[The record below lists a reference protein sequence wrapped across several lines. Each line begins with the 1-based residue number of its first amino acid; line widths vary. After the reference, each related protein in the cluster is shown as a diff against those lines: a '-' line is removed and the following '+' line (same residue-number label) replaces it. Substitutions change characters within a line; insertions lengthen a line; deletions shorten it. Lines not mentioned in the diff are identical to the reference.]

1 MEKQKRLISRFS
13 FVVVGLFLLGFVIG
27 YKIIHIQFVEGDSF
41 KLLAEKTTIQNFE
54 IQPIRGNIYAQDGSL
69 LATSVPR
76 YTIHFDAATVSTSRF
91 ENHVDALSDSL
102 SQLLGKSA
110 NFYYNTLVDAYKKQ
124 HRYRRIA
131 KDLTYG
137 QMTRLRTFPLFR
149 LGGVRGGLVV
159 ERKTVREKP
168 LGKIAERTIGYE
180 QEQPNGSYVRVGL
193 EGAYG
198 DQLRGIPGLQL
209 RQRIANGQ
217 WKPLS
222 DSYLQEPQDGYDVQT
237 TLDVNIQDITHHA
250 LLEAL
255 ENFEADHGTAVVME
269 TETGA
274 IRAVANLGRT
284 EEGKY
289 YEKLNYAIGESHE
302 PGSTFKLMALVAA
315 FEDQVV
321 DTTSVF
327 DTQNGE
333 LTFYSKYKVRDSRKG
348 GYGKIPITEIFE
360 RSSNT
365 GMVQAI
371 YDQYKSKPEQFVNR
385 LMNMG
390 LSEPLGLPIVGE
402 GKPLIPHP
410 DKKGWSGISLPWMAY
425 GYGVLLTPMQT
436 LTFYNAI
443 ANDGVMVKP
452 RFIERTQDARSK
464 MKRKSDVEIISA
476 SVCSK
481 ETIGKVKSLLKG
493 VVEKPWGT
501 AHNIYDPNFAI
512 AGKTGTCQLDYNTDE
527 IQYVAS
533 FVGYFPS
540 DRPKYSCI
548 VVVHRPN
555 KEKGYFGSTV
565 AAPVFQKIAHK
576 LYSSIPVE
584 TKLSRERYL
593 EITQRKM
600 ETSKGVVDAK
610 VDVTKTQNKS

>member
-1 MEKQKRLISRFS
+1 MEKQKKLISRFS

-91 ENHVDALSDSL
+91 EEHVDALSDSL

-110 NFYYNTLVDAYKKQ
+110 NFYYNTLVDAHKKQ
-124 HRYRRIA
+124 HRYRRIV

-193 EGAYG
+193 EGAFG

-371 YDQYKSKPEQFVNR
+371 YDQYKTKPEQFVNR

-584 TKLSRERYL
+584 TKLSRERFL

-610 VDVTKTQNKS
+610 VDVTKTKNKS

>member
-1 MEKQKRLISRFS
+1 M
-13 FVVVGLFLLGFVIG
+13 VVGLFLLGFVIG

-91 ENHVDALSDSL
+91 EEHVDALSDSL

-110 NFYYNTLVDAYKKQ
+110 NFYYNTLVDAHKKQ
-124 HRYRRIA
+124 HRYRRIV

-193 EGAYG
+193 EGAFG

-371 YDQYKSKPEQFVNR
+371 YDQYKTKPEQFVNR

-584 TKLSRERYL
+584 TKLSRERFL

-610 VDVTKTQNKS
+610 VDVTKTKNKS

>member
-1 MEKQKRLISRFS
+1 M
-13 FVVVGLFLLGFVIG
+13 VVGLFLLGFVIG

-110 NFYYNTLVDAYKKQ
+110 NFYYNTLVYAHKKQ

-193 EGAYG
+193 EGAFG

-250 LLEAL
+250 LLKAL

-371 YDQYKSKPEQFVNR
+371 YDQYNTKPEQFVNR

-452 RFIERTQDARSK
+452 RFIERTQDAGSK

-600 ETSKGVVDAK
+600 ETSKVVVDAK
-610 VDVTKTQNKS
+610 VDVTKTQNKY

>member
-41 KLLAEKTTIQNFE
+41 KVLAEKTTIQNFE

-76 YTIHFDAATVSTSRF
+76 YTIHFDAATVRTSRF
-91 ENHVDALSDSL
+91 EEHVDALSDSL

-110 NFYYNTLVDAYKKQ
+110 NYYYNTLVDAYKKQ

-193 EGAYG
+193 EGAFG

-371 YDQYKSKPEQFVNR
+371 YDQYKTKPEQFVNR

-425 GYGVLLTPMQT
+425 GYGVLLTPMQI

-501 AHNIYDPNFAI
+501 ANNIYDPNFAI

>member
-1 MEKQKRLISRFS
+1 MKKQKRLISRFS

-540 DRPKYSCI
+540 NRPKYSCI

>member
-76 YTIHFDAATVSTSRF
+76 YTIHFDAATVRTSRF
-91 ENHVDALSDSL
+91 EEHVDALSDSL

-110 NFYYNTLVDAYKKQ
+110 NYYYNTLVDAYKKQ

-193 EGAYG
+193 EGAFG

-610 VDVTKTQNKS
+610 VDVKKTQNKS

>member
-1 MEKQKRLISRFS
+1 MEKQKKLISRFS

-91 ENHVDALSDSL
+91 EEHVDALSDSL

-110 NFYYNTLVDAYKKQ
+110 NFYYNTLVDAHKKQ
-124 HRYRRIA
+124 HRYRRIV

-193 EGAYG
+193 EGAFG

>member
-13 FVVVGLFLLGFVIG
+13 SVVVGLFLLGFVIG
-27 YKIIHIQFVEGDSF
+27 YKIIHIQFIEGDSF

-69 LATSVPR
+69 LATTVPR

-91 ENHVDALSDSL
+91 ENHVDQLSDSL
-102 SQLLGKSA
+102 SLLLGKSA
-110 NFYYNTLVDAYKKQ
+110 NYYYNILVDAHKKQ

-159 ERKTVREKP
+159 ERKPVREKP

-193 EGAYG
+193 EGAFG

-284 EEGKY
+284 EE
-289 YEKLNYAIGESHE
+289 IG
-302 PGSTFKLMALVAA
+302 
-315 FEDQVV
+315 
-321 DTTSVF
+321 
-327 DTQNGE
+327 
-333 LTFYSKYKVRDSRKG
+333 R
-348 GYGKIPITEIFE
+348 
-360 RSSNT
+360 
-365 GMVQAI
+365 
-371 YDQYKSKPEQFVNR
+371 
-385 LMNMG
+385 
-390 LSEPLGLPIVGE
+390 
-402 GKPLIPHP
+402 
-410 DKKGWSGISLPWMAY
+410 
-425 GYGVLLTPMQT
+425 
-436 LTFYNAI
+436 
-443 ANDGVMVKP
+443 
-452 RFIERTQDARSK
+452 
-464 MKRKSDVEIISA
+464 
-476 SVCSK
+476 
-481 ETIGKVKSLLKG
+481 
-493 VVEKPWGT
+493 
-501 AHNIYDPNFAI
+501 AH
-512 AGKTGTCQLDYNTDE
+512 
-527 IQYVAS
+527 V
-533 FVGYFPS
+533 
-540 DRPKYSCI
+540 
-548 VVVHRPN
+548 
-555 KEKGYFGSTV
+555 
-565 AAPVFQKIAHK
+565 
-576 LYSSIPVE
+576 
-584 TKLSRERYL
+584 
-593 EITQRKM
+593 
-600 ETSKGVVDAK
+600 
-610 VDVTKTQNKS
+610 

>member
-1 MEKQKRLISRFS
+1 M
-13 FVVVGLFLLGFVIG
+13 VVGLFLLGFVIG

-110 NFYYNTLVDAYKKQ
+110 NFYNNTLVDAYKKQ

-193 EGAYG
+193 EGAFG

>member
-110 NFYYNTLVDAYKKQ
+110 NFYYNTLVDAQKKQ

-193 EGAYG
+193 EGAFG

-255 ENFEADHGTAVVME
+255 ENFEAGHGTAVVME

-289 YEKLNYAIGESHE
+289 YEKLNYAIGETHE

-371 YDQYKSKPEQFVNR
+371 YNQYKTKPEQFVNR

>member
-41 KLLAEKTTIQNFE
+41 KVLAEKTTIQNFE

-76 YTIHFDAATVSTSRF
+76 YTIHFDAATVRTSRF
-91 ENHVDALSDSL
+91 EEHVDALSDSL

-110 NFYYNTLVDAYKKQ
+110 NYYYNTLVDAYKKQ

-193 EGAYG
+193 EGAFG

-274 IRAVANLGRT
+274 IRALANLGRT

-371 YDQYKSKPEQFVNR
+371 YDQYKTKPEQFVNR

-425 GYGVLLTPMQT
+425 GYGVLLTPMQI

>member
-1 MEKQKRLISRFS
+1 MEKQKKLISRFS

-76 YTIHFDAATVSTSRF
+76 YTIHFDAATVRTSRF

-110 NFYYNTLVDAYKKQ
+110 NYYYNTLVDAHKKQ

-131 KDLTYG
+131 KDLTYA
-137 QMTRLRTFPLFR
+137 QMTRLRNFPLFR
-149 LGGVRGGLVV
+149 LGGVQGGLVV

-193 EGAYG
+193 EGAFG

-371 YDQYKSKPEQFVNR
+371 YDHYKKKPEQFVNR

-425 GYGVLLTPMQT
+425 GYGVLLTPMQI

-452 RFIERTQDARSK
+452 RFIERTQDAGSK
-464 MKRKSDVEIISA
+464 MKRKSEVEIISA

-512 AGKTGTCQLDYNTDE
+512 AGKTGTCQLDYNTEE

-555 KEKGYFGSTV
+555 KEKGYFGSTA

-610 VDVTKTQNKS
+610 VDVKKTQNKS

>member
-13 FVVVGLFLLGFVIG
+13 FVVVGLFLLGLIIG
-27 YKIIHIQFVEGDSF
+27 YKIIYIQFVEGESY
-41 KLLAEKTTIQNFE
+41 KILAEKTTVQNFE

-76 YTIHFDAATVSTSRF
+76 YSIHFDAATVSTSRF
-91 ENHVDALSDSL
+91 EKHVGALADSL
-102 SQLLGKSA
+102 SKLLGKSA
-110 NFYYNTLVDAYKKQ
+110 NHYHHLLFDAHKKQ
-124 HRYRRIA
+124 HRYKRIA

-137 QMTRLRTFPLFR
+137 QMTRLRTFPLFK
-149 LGGVRGGLVV
+149 LGGVRGGLIV

-193 EGAYG
+193 EGAFG
-198 DQLRGIPGLQL
+198 DQLRGVPGVQL

-250 LLEAL
+250 LLGAL
-255 ENFEADHGTAVVME
+255 EYYEADHGTAVVME

-274 IRAVANLGRT
+274 IRAMANLGRT
-284 EEGKY
+284 SEGKY

-302 PGSTFKLMALVAA
+302 PGSTFKLMALIAA

-321 DTTSVF
+321 DTTSVV

-371 YDQYKSKPEQFVNR
+371 YDQYNTKPEQFVNR
-385 LMNMG
+385 LINMG
-390 LSEPLGLPIVGE
+390 LNEPLELPIQGE
-402 GKPLIPHP
+402 GKPFIPHP
-410 DKKGWSGISLPWMAY
+410 DQKGWSGISLPWMAY
-425 GYGVLLTPMQT
+425 GYGVLLTPMQI

-443 ANDGVMVKP
+443 ANEGVMVKP
-452 RFIERTQDARSK
+452 RFVERTHDANQKLNKTSE
-464 MKRKSDVEIISA
+464 VEVIKA
-476 SVCSK
+476 SICSK
-481 ETIGKVKSLLKG
+481 ATIGKVKRLLKG

-501 AHNIYDPNFAI
+501 AHNIFDPNVAVS
-512 AGKTGTCQLDYNTDE
+512 GKTGTCQLDYNTDE
-527 IQYVAS
+527 VEYVAS
-533 FVGYFPS
+533 FVGFFPS
-540 DRPKYSCI
+540 DQPKYSCI
-548 VVVHRPN
+548 VVIHRPN
-555 KEKGYFGSTV
+555 KEKGYFGSQV

-593 EITQRKM
+593 EIANRKID
-600 ETSKGVVDAK
+600 TNKGVVDAK
-610 VDVTKTQNKS
+610 VDVTKTKKS

>member
-13 FVVVGLFLLGFVIG
+13 FVVIGLFLLGFGIG
-27 YKIIHIQFVEGDSF
+27 YKIIHIQLVEGDSY

-54 IQPIRGNIYAQDGSL
+54 IQPIRGNIYAHDGSL
-69 LATSVPR
+69 LATSVPK
-76 YTIHFDAATVSTSRF
+76 YTIHFDAATVSTIRF
-91 ENHVDALSDSL
+91 ETHVNALADSL
-102 SQLLGKSA
+102 ASLLGSTP
-110 NFYYNTLVDAYKKQ
+110 NYYYNILVDAHKKQ
-124 HRYRRIA
+124 QRYRRIA
-131 KDLTYG
+131 KDLSYG
-137 QMTRLRTFPLFR
+137 EMTRLRTFPLFR

-159 ERKTVREKP
+159 ERKTVRERP

-180 QEQPNGSYVRVGL
+180 QEQSNGSFLRVGL
-193 EGAYG
+193 EGAFG
-198 DQLRGIPGLQL
+198 DELRGIPGLQL
-209 RQRIANGQ
+209 RQKIANGE

-237 TLDVNIQDITHHA
+237 TLDVNIQDVTHHA
-250 LLEAL
+250 LLGAL
-255 ENFEADHGTAVVME
+255 ENFEADHGTAIVME

-315 FEDQVV
+315 LEDQVI
-321 DTTSVF
+321 DTTTVF

-333 LTFYSKYKVRDSRKG
+333 LTFYGKYKVRDSRKG

-371 YDQYKSKPEQFVNR
+371 YNEYSAKPDQFVNR

-390 LSEPLGLPIVGE
+390 LNEPLGLPIIGE
-402 GKPLIPHP
+402 AKPVIPHP

-436 LTFYNAI
+436 LAFYNAI
-443 ANDGVMVKP
+443 ANDGVMVRP
-452 RFIERTQDARSK
+452 RFVEGTKNIRNQVSRESE
-464 MKRKSDVEIISA
+464 VEIINPSI
-476 SVCSK
+476 CSK
-481 ETIGKVKSLLKG
+481 ETVGKVKTMLKG

-512 AGKTGTCQLDYNTDE
+512 SGKTGTCQLDYNTDE
-527 IQYVAS
+527 VQYVAS

-540 DRPKYSCI
+540 DEPKYSCI
-548 VVVHRPN
+548 VVIHRPN
-555 KEKGYFGSTV
+555 KEKGYFGNQV
-565 AAPVFQKIAHK
+565 AAPVFQTIAHK
-576 LYSSIPVE
+576 LYSSIPKE
-584 TKLSRERYL
+584 TKLSRDRYL
-593 EITQRKM
+593 EITGNEN
-600 ETSKGVVDAK
+600 ETNQSVVEA
-610 VDVTKTQNKS
+610 DVKLTKTLKKS

>member
-13 FVVVGLFLLGFVIG
+13 FVVVGLFLLGFIIG
-27 YKIIHIQFVEGDSF
+27 YKIIYIQFVEGESY
-41 KLLAEKTTIQNFE
+41 KILAEKTTVQNFE
-54 IQPIRGNIYAQDGSL
+54 IEPIRGNIYAQDGSL

-91 ENHVDALSDSL
+91 EKHVDALADSL
-102 SQLLGKSA
+102 SQLFGKSA
-110 NFYYNTLVDAYKKQ
+110 NYYHHLLDDAHKKQ
-124 HRYRRIA
+124 HRYKRIA

-137 QMTRLRTFPLFR
+137 QMNRLRTFPLFK
-149 LGGVRGGLVV
+149 LGGVRGGLIV

-193 EGAYG
+193 EGAFG
-198 DQLRGIPGLQL
+198 DQLRGIPGVQL

-217 WKPLS
+217 WKPLR

-250 LLEAL
+250 LLGAL
-255 ENFEADHGTAVVME
+255 ETYEADHGTAVVME

-284 EEGKY
+284 SEGKY

-302 PGSTFKLMALVAA
+302 PGSTFKLMALIAA

-321 DTTSVF
+321 DTTSVV

-371 YDQYKSKPEQFVNR
+371 YDQYNTKPEQFVNR
-385 LMNMG
+385 LMSMG
-390 LSEPLGLPIVGE
+390 LNEPLGLPIQGE
-402 GKPLIPHP
+402 GKPFIPHP
-410 DKKGWSGISLPWMAY
+410 DQKGWSGISLPWMAY
-425 GYGVLLTPMQT
+425 GYGVLLTPMQI

-443 ANDGVMVKP
+443 ANEGVMVKP
-452 RFIERTQDARSK
+452 RFVERTHHANRNLNKTSE
-464 MKRKSDVEIISA
+464 VEVIKA
-476 SVCSK
+476 SICSK
-481 ETIGKVKSLLKG
+481 ETIGKVKRLLKG

-501 AHNIYDPNFAI
+501 AHNIFDPNFAVS
-512 AGKTGTCQLDYNTDE
+512 GKTGTCQLDYNTDE
-527 IQYVAS
+527 VQYVAS
-533 FVGYFPS
+533 FVGFFPS
-540 DRPKYSCI
+540 NQPKYSCI
-548 VVVHRPN
+548 VVIHRPN
-555 KEKGYFGSTV
+555 KEKGYFGSQV

-593 EITQRKM
+593 EITNRKM
-600 ETSKGVVDAK
+600 DNNRSIVDAK
-610 VDVTKTQNKS
+610 ADVTKTNKS

>member
-1 MEKQKRLISRFS
+1 MEKQKRLISKFS
-13 FVVVGLFLLGFVIG
+13 SVVVGLFLLGFVIG
-27 YKIIHIQFVEGDSF
+27 YKIIHIQFIEGDSF

-69 LATSVPR
+69 LATTVPR

-91 ENHVDALSDSL
+91 ENHVDQLSDSL
-102 SQLLGKSA
+102 SRLLGKSA
-110 NFYYNTLVDAYKKQ
+110 NYYYNILVDAHNKQ

-149 LGGVRGGLVV
+149 LGGVLGGLVV
-159 ERKTVREKP
+159 ERKPVREKP

-193 EGAYG
+193 EGAFG

-371 YDQYKSKPEQFVNR
+371 YEQYKKKPEQFVNR

-410 DKKGWSGISLPWMAY
+410 DKNGWSGISLPWMAY
-425 GYGVLLTPMQT
+425 GYGVLLTPMQI

-452 RFIERTQDARSK
+452 RFIERTQDAWSK
-464 MKRKSDVEIISA
+464 MKRNSEVEIISA

-481 ETIGKVKSLLKG
+481 ETIGKAKSLLKG

-512 AGKTGTCQLDYNTDE
+512 AGKTGTCQLDYNTEE

-540 DRPKYSCI
+540 NRPKYSCI
-548 VVVHRPN
+548 VLVHRPN

-584 TKLSRERYL
+584 TRLSRERYL
-593 EITQRKM
+593 EITQPKI
-600 ETSKGVVDAK
+600 ETSKGVIDAK
-610 VDVTKTQNKS
+610 VNITNTQNKS

>member
-1 MEKQKRLISRFS
+1 M
-13 FVVVGLFLLGFVIG
+13 VVGLFLLGFVIG

-110 NFYYNTLVDAYKKQ
+110 NYYYNTLVDAYKKQ

-193 EGAYG
+193 EGAFG

-371 YDQYKSKPEQFVNR
+371 YDQYKTKPEQFVNR

-452 RFIERTQDARSK
+452 RFIDRTQDARSK

-610 VDVTKTQNKS
+610 VDVTKTKNKS

>member
-91 ENHVDALSDSL
+91 ENHVDAVSDSL

-110 NFYYNTLVDAYKKQ
+110 NFYNNTLVDAYKKQ

-193 EGAYG
+193 EGAFG

-584 TKLSRERYL
+584 IKLSRERYL